1 MSNDLKKYIQLVYN
15 NKLDSKM
22 TSEAFDVIM
31 SGNATDGQIG
41 AFLIALQINGI
52 NKNHVLGALDIM
64 QKKMIPVKVPKNS
77 IDTCGT
83 GGDGIGSLNVS
94 TATAFVVAGSGIP
107 IAKHG
112 NKALTSKCGSADV
125 LEALNIKLIA
135 DPIEL
140 EKCINEINICFMF
153 APFHHPAMKY
163 VGKVRQEIGIRTI
176 FNMLGPLLNPGKVNS
191 QLVGV
196 FSEEV
201 QTIYGE
207 VLTELNRN
215 KSIIVTGGFGM
226 DEININ
232 GENKILVPGSKITK
246 FNASSIGIENQNEKD
261 LDGGDASYNANR
273 IKEIFTGKKDSFYE
287 IVLLNSAFALSLSD
301 TKFLTNDKIKENYM
315 IAKDIVDSGIAMKK
329 ITQLTDFTQSI

>member
-1 MSNDLKKYIQLVYN
+1 MINDLKKYIQLAYSN
-15 NKLDSKM
+15 QLDAKM

-31 SGNATDGQIG
+31 SGKASDGQIG
-41 AFLIALQINGI
+41 AFLIALQINGV
-52 NKNHVLGALDIM
+52 NKNHVLGALEVM
-64 QKKMIPVKVPKNS
+64 QKKMISVNVPKNS

-94 TATAFVVAGSGIP
+94 TATAFVVAASGIP

-135 DPIEL
+135 DPKEL

-153 APFHHPAMKY
+153 APNHHPAMKY
-163 VGKVRQEIGIRTI
+163 VGKVRQEVGIRTI

-196 FSEEV
+196 FSEDV
-201 QTIYGE
+201 QIIYGE
-207 VLTELNRN
+207 VFKEMNKN

-232 GENKILVPGSKITK
+232 GENKILVPGHEITK
-246 FNASSIGIENQNEKD
+246 FNASSIGIVNQNEKD

-273 IKEIFTGKKDSFYE
+273 IKEIFSGKKDSFYE
-287 IVLLNSAFALSLSD
+287 IVLLNSAFALSLND
-301 TKFLTNDKIKENYM
+301 AETLTNSKIKENYM
-315 IAKDIVDSGIAMKK
+315 LAKDVVDSGNVMKK
-329 ITQLTDFTQSI
+329 IIQLADFTQQI

>member
-1 MSNDLKKYIQLVYN
+1 MINDLKKYIQLAYN
-15 NKLDSKM
+15 NQLDAKM
-22 TSEAFDVIM
+22 TSEAFNEIM
-31 SGNATDGQIG
+31 SGNASDGQIG
-41 AFLIALQINGI
+41 AFLIALQINGV
-52 NKNHVLGALDIM
+52 KKDHVLGALEVM

-94 TATAFVVAGSGIP
+94 TATAFVVAASGTP

-135 DPIEL
+135 DPQKL
-140 EKCINEINICFMF
+140 ERCINEINICFMF
-153 APFHHPAMKY
+153 APNHHPAMKY

-201 QTIYGE
+201 QMIYGE
-207 VLTELNRN
+207 VFKEMNKK
-215 KSIIVTGGFGM
+215 KSIIVTGGYGM

-232 GENKILVPGSKITK
+232 GENKILIPGNEITK
-246 FNASSIGIENQNEKD
+246 FNASSIGIINQNEND
-261 LDGGDASYNANR
+261 LNGGNATYNANR
-273 IKEIFTGKKDSFYE
+273 INEIFSGKKDSFYE
-287 IVLLNSAFALSLSD
+287 IVLLNTAFALSLNDVESLTD
-301 TKFLTNDKIKENYM
+301 TKIKENYM
-315 IAKDIVDSGIAMKK
+315 LAKDVIDSGNAMKK
-329 ITQLTDFTQSI
+329 IAQLANFTQQI

>member
-1 MSNDLKKYIQLVYN
+1 MSNELKKYIQLAYN
-15 NKLDSKM
+15 NELNANM
-22 TSEAFDVIM
+22 TSEVFEVIM
-31 SGNATDGQIG
+31 SGDATDGQIG
-41 AFLIALQINGI
+41 AFLIALQINGV
-52 NKNHVLGALDIM
+52 NKNHVLGALEVM
-64 QKKMIPVKVPKNS
+64 QKKMIPVNVPNNS

-83 GGDGIGSLNVS
+83 GGDGTGSLNIS
-94 TATAFVVAGSGIP
+94 TASAFVVAASGIP

-135 DPIEL
+135 DPLKL

-163 VGKVRQEIGIRTI
+163 VGKVRQEIGMRTI
-176 FNMLGPLLNPGKVNS
+176 FNMLGPLLNPGKINS

-201 QTIYGE
+201 QVIYGE

-232 GENKILVPGSKITK
+232 GENKILVPGSEIKK
-246 FNASSIGIENQNEKD
+246 FTASSVGIKNQNEKD
-261 LDGGDASYNANR
+261 LDGGDATYNANR
-273 IKEIFTGKKDSFYE
+273 ILEIFSGKKDSFYE
-287 IVLLNSAFALSLSD
+287 IVLLNSAFALSLNDAAS
-301 TKFLTNDKIKENYM
+301 LTNDKIKENYM
-315 IAKDIVDSGIAMKK
+315 IAKDIVDSGSAMKK
-329 ITQLTDFTQSI
+329 ITQLIDCTQSI

>member
-1 MSNDLKKYIQLVYN
+1 MNNDLKKYIQLIHGN
-15 NKLDSKM
+15 ELNEKM
-22 TSEAFDVIM
+22 TSEAFEVIM
-31 SGNATDGQIG
+31 SGYATDAQIG
-41 AFLIALQINGI
+41 AFLIALQINGV
-52 NKNHVLGALDIM
+52 NKNHVLGALDVM
-64 QKKMIPVKVPKNS
+64 QKKMISVNVPKNS

-83 GGDGIGSLNVS
+83 GGDGIGSLNIS
-94 TATAFVVAGSGIP
+94 TATAFVVAASGTP

-135 DPIEL
+135 DPMEL

-163 VGKVRQEIGIRTI
+163 VGKVRQEIGVRTI
-176 FNMLGPLLNPGKVNS
+176 FNILGPLLNPGKVNS

-207 VLTELNRN
+207 VLAKLNRN

-226 DEININ
+226 DEINIS
-232 GENKILVPGSKITK
+232 GENKILVPGSEISK
-246 FNASSIGIENQNEKD
+246 FTASSIGIKNQNIKD
-261 LDGGDASYNANR
+261 LDGGDAVYNANR
-273 IKEIFTGKKDSFYE
+273 IKEIFSGKKDSFYE
-287 IVLLNSAFALSLSD
+287 IVLLNSAFALSLNDATS
-301 TKFLTNDKIKENYM
+301 LTNDKIKENYM
-315 IAKDIVDSGIAMKK
+315 IAKNIVDTGGAMKK
-329 ITQLTDFTQSI
+329 ITQLIDFSQSI

>member
-1 MSNDLKKYIQLVYN
+1 MSNELKKYIQLAYN
-15 NKLDSKM
+15 NELNANM
-22 TSEAFDVIM
+22 TSEVFEVIM
-31 SGNATDGQIG
+31 SGDATDGQIG
-41 AFLIALQINGI
+41 AFLIALQINGV
-52 NKNHVLGALDIM
+52 NKNHVLGALEVM
-64 QKKMIPVKVPKNS
+64 QKKMIPVNVPNNS

-83 GGDGIGSLNVS
+83 GGDGTGSLNIS
-94 TATAFVVAGSGIP
+94 TASAFVVAASGIP

-135 DPIEL
+135 DPLKL

-163 VGKVRQEIGIRTI
+163 VGKVRQEIGMRTI
-176 FNMLGPLLNPGKVNS
+176 FNMLGPLLNPGKINS

-201 QTIYGE
+201 QVIYGE

-232 GENKILVPGSKITK
+232 GENKILVPGNEITK
-246 FNASSIGIENQNEKD
+246 FTASSIGIKNQNEKD
-261 LDGGDASYNANR
+261 LDGGDATYNANR
-273 IKEIFTGKKDSFYE
+273 ILEIFSGKKDSFYE
-287 IVLLNSAFALSLSD
+287 IVLLNSAFALSLNEAES
-301 TKFLTNDKIKENYM
+301 LTNDKIKENYM
-315 IAKDIVDSGIAMKK
+315 IAKDIVDSGSAMKK
-329 ITQLTDFTQSI
+329 ITQLIDCTQSI